1 MGNLLVRQLKL
12 WYARSKSGN
21 VVQDIP
27 AETDDQLYYEFEF
40 VIDTPNIET
49 TVKGTEDAPSGDV
62 DVARKTE
69 E

>member
-12 WYARSKSGN
+12 WYARSKNGH

-27 AETDDQLYYEFEF
+27 AERDDQLYYEFEF
-40 VIDTPNIET
+40 VIDPPRIET
-49 TVKGTEDAPSGDV
+49 MGKQDAPSENV
-62 DVARKTE
+62 DAGRKTE